1 MLLYTAAWAAAA
13 QLQNLKERKPF
24 ATQNLH
30 YGVWFA
36 YLALLAAAATGGL
49 PTASKKKLEP
59 LGDGDAQK
67 ARTCCH
73 HLSVLVLLLSE
84 CSRFRPDKKAF
95 DFFGYFPWFSLSFA
109 TPFVT

>member
-1 MLLYTAAWAAAA
+1 MVAAAA
-13 QLQNLKERKPF
+13 M
-24 ATQNLH
+24 AAA
-30 YGVWFA
+30 VS
-36 YLALLAAAATGGL
+36 LAAVLASAAAQAEVRWEVSYLT
-49 PTASKKKLEP
+49 LEP
-59 LGDGDAQK
+59 LGDAQK